1 MKKTKSMVM
10 GAAVL
15 AALALPMVAGAAGK
29 LVVQDNSTP
38 AVDKFVVTDQ
48 GWIGS
53 GLGTGVLPG
62 SGLQI
67 SGQALQ
73 APQIFL
79 AHNPAIASSN
89 GGGGII
95 MFYNNNGA
103 LPASND
109 RLGYLYFGS
118 QDGANRRNVAGI
130 KGFADGTWTT
140 NVSTPAGFAFETS
153 PVNQPGTRY
162 ERMRI
167 AADGRLRLS
176 NQPAAPAN
184 NATCTV
190 GDLVLDAPN
199 GFLYLCTAT
208 NSWKRA
214 SFGAY

>member
-73 APQIFL
+73 ASQLPLRCCLQGSFPVSEAGSLPCVIPP
-79 AHNPAIASSN
+79 H
-89 GGGGII
+89 
-95 MFYNNNGA
+95 GA
-103 LPASND
+103 QQSALRS
-109 RLGYLYFGS
+109 
-118 QDGANRRNVAGI
+118 RRSPYP
-130 KGFADGTWTT
+130 
-140 NVSTPAGFAFETS
+140 STCS
-153 PVNQPGTRY
+153 YV
-162 ERMRI
+162 
-167 AADGRLRLS
+167 
-176 NQPAAPAN
+176 
-184 NATCTV
+184 
-190 GDLVLDAPN
+190 
-199 GFLYLCTAT
+199 
-208 NSWKRA
+208 
-214 SFGAY
+214 